1 MIQAST
7 IFPSIDYAAHPA
19 FHGFAPARAS
29 QDAAIEEAIRQADAV
44 LEEIHSSPS
53 ALAEAD
59 IQSSY
64 QTRVLPQLDAIGRLT
79 VDSLPGELPIAGIA
93 ATALAET
100 REELLKEALFQN
112 EKKRYRPAERV
123 TPSIERIARD
133 LSEEGLSLHRIPQPA
148 IEAILD
154 DVGEYRQRLTEL
166 SSRNGG
172 MNCALA
178 LPHSGRFWS
187 ETQAFLDGAGII
199 AGCSLARR
207 QPLELAYCALVLSHD
222 GEQWWRDCYQD
233 AGLATARTVY
243 MHNDKDY
250 DIMKVLVYLSE
261 VDEARGPFCFV
272 RGSHKWR
279 RSRTQSFF
287 FKAFDAAANVSLAPR
302 EPVRTVY
309 YRKAF
314 HHPVFREQFLKL
326 PRPLRGSS
334 HFGDDVLDD
343 SDLSGWL
350 LERETAVT
358 SDMANCMAFIG
369 ADGIHRGGCVRK
381 GQRWALQLG
390 LRKTPPLHRRIERRA
405 KAAYA
410 LTRSKLRG
418 AVRRF
423 VGERGA
429 QSVRSLAQRV
439 SGR

>member
-1 MIQAST
+1 MAQSNT
-7 IFPSIDYAAHPA
+7 VFPSIDYAAHTA
-19 FHGFAPARAS
+19 FRGFAPACPS
-29 QDAAIEEAIRQADAV
+29 QDAAIEEAIRQADTV
-44 LEEIHSSPS
+44 LEEIHGSPS
-53 ALAEAD
+53 ALPAAD
-59 IQSSY
+59 IQQAY
-64 QTRVLPQLDAIGRLT
+64 QARILPQFDTIGRLM
-79 VDSLPGELPIAGIA
+79 VEALPEQLPIAGIA

-112 EKKRYRPAERV
+112 EKKRYRPIDRV
-123 TPSIERIARD
+123 SSSVERIARD
-133 LSEEGLSLHRIPQPA
+133 LSEDGLSLHRVPPPTIQA
-148 IEAILD
+148 IWD
-154 DVGEYRQRLTEL
+154 DVGEYRQRLTAL
-166 SSRNGG
+166 SGQNGG

-178 LPHSGRFWS
+178 LPHSGSFWT
-187 ETQAFLDGAGII
+187 ETSAFLDRAGII

-207 QPLELAYCALVLSHD
+207 QPLELSYCALVLSHD
-222 GEQWWRDCYQD
+222 GEQWWRGCYQD

-272 RGSHKWR
+272 RGSHTWR

-314 HHPVFREQFLKL
+314 RHPDFREQFLKL

-343 SDLSGWL
+343 SELSGWL
-350 LERETAVT
+350 LARETAVT
-358 SDMANCMAFIG
+358 SEMANCMAFIG
-369 ADGIHRGGCVRK
+369 ADGIHRGGCVQK

-390 LRKTPPLHRRIERRA
+390 LRKTPPLHRRIERQA

-410 LTRSKLRG
+410 STRAKLRG
-418 AVRRF
+418 AVRRL
-423 VGERGA
+423 VGERGLRN
-429 QSVRSLAQRV
+429 VRSMAQRV
-439 SGR
+439 NGR